1 MAHNKNGK
9 KIIMDINK
17 ESLDNSGIVIY
28 QDDSGNTRVD
38 VKLHAETV
46 WLSLSQLVSLFQRDK
61 SVISRH
67 IKNIF
72 KEQELQENSVVAK
85 FATTASDGK
94 VYQIEYYNL
103 DMIIS
108 VGYRVNSKK
117 AVNFRRWASSV
128 LKDYLIKGYSLNQRK
143 LVTTGLEELK
153 QTVLL
158 LSNTIVNQSL
168 VNDMGAE
175 LLKLIRSYT
184 KTWDILVKYD
194 ENRLELPTNRLIKSS
209 RILEYQKAKQAINS
223 LKEELIAKNEASELF
238 GLERDK
244 VLEGIIGNVY
254 QTFDGK
260 ELYESVEEK
269 SAHLIY
275 FIIKD
280 HPFSDGNKRIGC
292 LLFLLFLNI
301 SAIEANVV
309 TPESL
314 TALALL
320 IAESDPMQKDIVIKL
335 VLNLISSNK

>member
-1 MAHNKNGK
+1 MFNK
-9 KIIMDINK
+9 DQ
-17 ESLDNSGIVIY
+17 IVIY
-28 QDDSGNTRVD
+28 KDKDGVVKVD
-38 VKLHAETV
+38 VKLHEEMV
-46 WLSLSQLVSLFQRDK
+46 WLSLNQLVELFGRDK

-72 KEQELQENSVVAK
+72 KEQELELSSVVAN

-94 VYQIEYYNL
+94 FYNVDYYNL

-117 AVNFRRWASSV
+117 AVEFRKWASGV
-128 LKDYLIKGYSLNQRK
+128 LKDYLLKGYSINHKKIMTKELD
-143 LVTTGLEELK
+143 ELK

-158 LSNTIVNQSL
+158 LSNTLLNQNL
-168 VNDMGAE
+168 VNETGSE
-175 LLKLIRSYT
+175 LLGLIRSYA

-194 ENRLELPTNRLIKSS
+194 EDRLELPKS
-209 RILEYQKAKQAINS
+209 KASAMGRELGYEEAKLAIMDLKTELS
-223 LKEELIAKNEASELF
+223 LTLEASNLF
-238 GLERDK
+238 GQERGEALD
-244 VLEGIIGNVY
+244 GIIGNLY
-254 QTFDGK
+254 QTFGGDD
-260 ELYESVEEK
+260 LYPSIEEK
-269 SAHLIY
+269 AAHLIY

-301 SAIEANVV
+301 NGFKLTAV

-320 IAESDPMQKDIVIKL
+320 IAESDPTQKEIIIKL
-335 VLNLISSNK
+335 VINLLSENG